1 MAEKQSKEPKSVR
14 PSPEFFVK
22 VNDVLA
28 IGNKVARRSN
38 TATAQLVLLH
48 ALSRYAAHHYR
59 SAVKEDSPKEREDFV
74 TFMCNR
80 FAHLF
85 SENVTQLYAASEPAA
100 AGGAASAPAKRAGKP
115 GAG

>member
-1 MAEKQSKEPKSVR
+1 MAENQSKETKSVR

-85 SENVTQLYAASEPAA
+85 SENVTQLYAASAQE
-100 AGGAASAPAKRAGKP
+100 AASPAPAKKAAGKS